1 MRHELAYCLGQMRD
15 ATALPVLEKV
25 LRDTSDDPIVRHEV
39 GVPKARQVDQG
50 GLTQYVVTDDTRRVP
65 GKIQLALIIDKLF

>member
-1 MRHELAYCLGQMRD
+1 MLDKREGTLMRHELAYCLGQMRD

-39 GVPKARQVDQG
+39 GVPKARQHEPA
-50 GLTQYVVTDDTRRVP
+50 LPPCTCCTRTP
-65 GKIQLALIIDKLF
+65 LP